1 MLLLRSGRWLRCIGA
16 CLTRSQPVGEPLG
29 ELVGEPVGEPVGELV
44 GELVGEPVGEPEG
57 EPMGDPASGR
67 GGGGATERVTQ
78 AAGLLA
84 KRSCCYPG
92 KRPETQPPLLLP
104 SLGNKLKN

>member
-16 CLTRSQPVGEPLG
+16 CLTSSQPVGEPLG
-29 ELVGEPVGEPVGELV
+29 ELVGELVGEPVGELV

-67 GGGGATERVTQ
+67 GGGGAAERVTQ

>member
-16 CLTRSQPVGEPLG
+16 CLTSSQPVGEPLG
-29 ELVGEPVGEPVGELV
+29 ELVGEPVGEPE
-44 GELVGEPVGEPEG
+44 
-57 EPMGDPASGR
+57 GDPASGR
-67 GGGGATERVTQ
+67 GGGGAAERVTQ

>member
-1 MLLLRSGRWLRCIGA
+1 MLLLRSGRWLWCIGA
-16 CLTRSQPVGEPLG
+16 CLTSSQPVGEPLG
-29 ELVGEPVGEPVGELV
+29 ELVGELVGEPVGELV
-44 GELVGEPVGEPEG
+44 G

-67 GGGGATERVTQ
+67 GGGGAAERVTQ

>member
-29 ELVGEPVGEPVGELV
+29 ELVGEPVGEPE
-44 GELVGEPVGEPEG
+44 
-57 EPMGDPASGR
+57 GDPASGR
-67 GGGGATERVTQ
+67 GGGGAAERVTQ

>member
-16 CLTRSQPVGEPLG
+16 CLTSSQPVGEPL
-29 ELVGEPVGEPVGELV
+29 GELV

-67 GGGGATERVTQ
+67 GGGGAAERVTQ

>member
-29 ELVGEPVGEPVGELV
+29 ELVGEPVGEP
-44 GELVGEPVGEPEG
+44 EG

-67 GGGGATERVTQ
+67 GGGGAAERVTQ